1 MSPAPRMKWCGWG
14 EPDRRLQIP
23 DSARAVL
30 HERLGPA
37 DPTPPVELA
46 DVKVKR
52 RRSVPAAVLEAAGSD
67 SASTEREDRIANAY
81 GRGYVDL
88 VRLRAGQLETA
99 PDAVITPADADGVVA
114 VIEACGREGVAVVP
128 FGGGTSVV
136 GGVEALRGDH
146 RAVVS
151 LDLRR
156 MCGVR
161 VDRASLTAELGP
173 GLRGPQAESA
183 LGGHGLT
190 LGHFPQSFE
199 YATIGGFAA
208 TRSAGQ
214 ASCGYGRFDEVV
226 TSLRMATPA
235 GELSTLRT
243 PHTAAGP
250 ALRELALGSE
260 GVLGVITSVTVRVRP
275 APEASRY
282 EAWIAPSFEAGAEIF
297 RELAQAGAMPDVLRL
312 SDETETEVSLSLAG
326 GGAGHKALGAYLG
339 LRGRRDG
346 CIVIAGWEGEPLAVE
361 RRRAVGVTTLRRGG
375 AISLGTRGGESWKRG
390 RYEGPYLRD
399 ELMDLGYLVETLETS
414 QTWSRLSQT
423 YEAVRGALSASL
435 EAQGTPGMVWC
446 HISHVYRD
454 GASLYFTFVAPGRRG
469 EEIEQWRAAKAA
481 ACDAIV
487 ATGAT
492 ITHHHA
498 VGRDHAPYME
508 AEVGAVGL
516 EALRAVKDRL
526 DPAGIMNPGKLL
538 EGSDPKGT
546 GRPAT

>member
-1 MSPAPRMKWCGWG
+1 MKWNGWG
-14 EPDRRLQIP
+14 EPDKRMEVP
-23 DSARAVL
+23 ESARAML
-30 HERLGPA
+30 RERLGPA
-37 DPTPPVELA
+37 EPTPGVELS
-46 DVKVKR
+46 DVKLKR
-52 RRSVPAAVLEAAGSD
+52 RRSVPESVLEAAGPD
-67 SASTEREDRIANAY
+67 GATTEREARIANAY
-81 GRGYVDL
+81 GRGYPDL
-88 VRLRAGQLETA
+88 VRLRAGDLDTA
-99 PDAVITPADADGVVA
+99 PDAVISPADADGVAA
-114 VIEACGREGVAVVP
+114 VIEACGRDGVAVVP

-136 GGVEALRGDH
+136 GGVEALRGEH
-146 RAVVS
+146 GAVVS

-156 MCGVR
+156 MCAVR
-161 VDRASLTAELGP
+161 VDRQSLTAELGP

-183 LGGHGLT
+183 LRGHGLT

-199 YATIGGFAA
+199 FATIGGFAA

-214 ASCGYGRFDEVV
+214 ASCGYGRFDDVV
-226 TSLRMATPA
+226 TSLRMATPV
-235 GELSTLRT
+235 GELSTLKT

-260 GVLGVITSVTVRVRP
+260 GVLGVITSVTARVRV
-275 APEASRY
+275 APESSRY
-282 EAWIAPSFEAGAEIF
+282 EAWMAGSFEEGAEIF
-297 RELAQAGAMPDVLRL
+297 RELAQAGVMPDVLRL
-312 SDETETEVSLSLAG
+312 SDETETEVSLTLAG

-339 LRGRRDG
+339 LRGKRDG

-361 RRRAVGVTTLRRGG
+361 RRRAAAVTIMRRGG
-375 AISLGTRGGESWKRG
+375 AISLGARGGESWKKG

-399 ELMDLGYLVETLETS
+399 ELMELGYLVETLETS
-414 QTWSRLSQT
+414 QTWSRLSDT
-423 YEAVRGALSASL
+423 YKAVGDALRASL

-469 EEIEQWRAAKAA
+469 SEIEQWRAAKTT

-487 ATGAT
+487 ASGAT

-508 AEVGAVGL
+508 AEVGPVGL
-516 EALRAVKDRL
+516 DALRAVKDRL

-538 EGSDPKGT
+538 PS
-546 GRPAT
+546 